1 MPRGTQDTGLF
12 ASPDAY
18 RTLTLY
24 RWPFQNHSARLGSH
38 YAGPTTPTAVAAGLG
53 FSTFARHYSRNCFLS
68 SGYSDVSL
76 PRVPSPCGVTRSSRA
91 GFPHSDIAGSQPAHG
106 SPALFAVYH
115 VLLRP
120 LSPRHPP
127 SAFGYFFSRA
137 ENALSLCP
145 LPLGGGSLWSARTS
159 WTTS

>member
-1 MPRGTQDTGLF
+1 MVLRIP
-12 ASPDAY
+12 ACSPSPYAY
-18 RTLTLY
+18 RTLTLS

-106 SPALFAVYH
+106 FSALFAVYH

-127 SAFGYFFSRA
+127 SAFGYLLLSCGERA
-137 ENALSLCP
+137 LFVLPPARGRGLKQLVLS
-145 LPLGGGSLWSARTS
+145 S
-159 WTTS
+159 